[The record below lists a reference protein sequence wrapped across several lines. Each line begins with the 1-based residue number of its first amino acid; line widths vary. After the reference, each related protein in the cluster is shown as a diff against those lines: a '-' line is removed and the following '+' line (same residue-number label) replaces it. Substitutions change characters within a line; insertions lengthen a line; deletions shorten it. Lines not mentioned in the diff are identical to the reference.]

1 MAWNNFPMHV
11 QKSFCN
17 KFSDIKE
24 KTPNDRISENSPTL
38 WLNIPYLGKNG
49 DFLIKNLEKKLK
61 KSLSDFNLK
70 VVYKTNKIA
79 MFCSNKDP
87 IQKLMKA
94 NVVYCFSCPGCY
106 KRYVGKTDRNL
117 ITRLSEHSSGKG
129 EDSAI
134 FSHLKHCSIFNDMTN
149 FINILN
155 PDFNL
160 KEYLFNTI
168 IDNTSILDRDSNW
181 LRLLF
186 LESYYIKSLKP
197 PLNTGAR
204 ASKELQ
210 LF

>member
-1 MAWNNFPMHV
+1 
-11 QKSFCN
+11 
-17 KFSDIKE
+17 
-24 KTPNDRISENSPTL
+24 
-38 WLNIPYLGKNG
+38 
-49 DFLIKNLEKKLK
+49 
-61 KSLSDFNLK
+61 
-70 VVYKTNKIA
+70 
-79 MFCSNKDP
+79 
-87 IQKLMKA
+87 
-94 NVVYCFSCPGCY
+94 
-106 KRYVGKTDRNL
+106 
-117 ITRLSEHSSGKG
+117 
-129 EDSAI
+129 
-134 FSHLKHCSIFNDMTN
+134 MTN

-197 PLNTGAR
+197 SLNTGAR